1 MPEFSGFPS
10 WVLLDTM
17 VQLGRCENETTAH
30 SRTRSGSPIEVS
42 LAQVADPP
50 GLSRCVVHCPG
61 LTGIRSSVT
70 PPAIVVGADGA
81 FLLICVFFLPTLDGD
96 MHFSDVFVY
105 RAGGSTPPSLLLVPE
120 PYPVGL
126 LSSDVAVLSC
136 CHDGAGEHCLVV
148 VPERRVGAD
157 GRLWYDLQVFSTE
170 TNSWSTKAA
179 PMARDSLVHYGEFVP
194 DKAFAI
200 GEDSLAWV
208 DLQFGILMC
217 ENLHKDPEMRL
228 IGLPAL
234 MPANTEIYGV
244 DSDGCSPPLDLI
256 RDVTYSNGW
265 FRFVELEFLDGSTTS
280 SQSAGWRATIC
291 KRKLGPLLVIVRL
304 SAVLTADLDMLIS
317 NPSPARAAVGVHRL
331 EVEEMHKPSNWD
343 LTRFFA
349 FTCLILAVSS
359 YYLLGLLAYRRR
371 NLPPGPLPLP
381 LVGNLLSL
389 RGGGGLPHRSL
400 ARLAA
405 RHGPVMALRLGTVTA
420 VVASSPDAARDV
432 LQRHD
437 TAFSARAV
445 PDGAHV
451 FAHYTH
457 SMGWLRKVCTGEL
470 FAPHRLDTHGSL
482 RQEKVRHLV
491 ARVARL
497 ANDGA
502 RPVRVG
508 RLAFTTALNL
518 LSSTIFSADLADLDD
533 DRRGEFEALLA
544 EMNVTVGLPNVSD
557 FYPEVARLDPQGLRR
572 RIEGLFRRMHAIID
586 QLIERRLRER
596 AAGEETSKKNFL
608 DVLLDYRGAE
618 DGRGFER
625 QTLLSLLSVSSS

>member
-1 MPEFSGFPS
+1 MSTASSRRPAAMPEFSGFPS

-30 SRTRSGSPIEVS
+30 SRTRSGSPIEVT

-291 KRKLGPLLVIVRL
+291 KRKLGSDNWEWCSAVNSDEIFDKDNKPNLNMVSYPTLDMHSDDVVFMIFKQKASDPDGWVVAVNTESKKLEKMARFCAGSPLLVIVRL
-304 SAVLTADLDMLIS
+304 SAVVTADLDML
-317 NPSPARAAVGVHRL
+317 
-331 EVEEMHKPSNWD
+331 
-343 LTRFFA
+343 
-349 FTCLILAVSS
+349 
-359 YYLLGLLAYRRR
+359 
-371 NLPPGPLPLP
+371 
-381 LVGNLLSL
+381 
-389 RGGGGLPHRSL
+389 
-400 ARLAA
+400 
-405 RHGPVMALRLGTVTA
+405 
-420 VVASSPDAARDV
+420 
-432 LQRHD
+432 
-437 TAFSARAV
+437 
-445 PDGAHV
+445 
-451 FAHYTH
+451 
-457 SMGWLRKVCTGEL
+457 
-470 FAPHRLDTHGSL
+470 
-482 RQEKVRHLV
+482 
-491 ARVARL
+491 
-497 ANDGA
+497 
-502 RPVRVG
+502 
-508 RLAFTTALNL
+508 
-518 LSSTIFSADLADLDD
+518 
-533 DRRGEFEALLA
+533 
-544 EMNVTVGLPNVSD
+544 
-557 FYPEVARLDPQGLRR
+557 
-572 RIEGLFRRMHAIID
+572 
-586 QLIERRLRER
+586 
-596 AAGEETSKKNFL
+596 
-608 DVLLDYRGAE
+608 
-618 DGRGFER
+618 
-625 QTLLSLLSVSSS
+625 